1 MEHKGFAKQ
10 LREEGKLLG
19 AWCTFASFSSAEV
32 MTHLNFDFLV
42 LDLQHTELTLSQF
55 PGILGAFPGPRPV
68 PVIRVPEVNY
78 HSINWLL
85 DQGVRAILAPMVNSV
100 EAARRA
106 VDAAKFPPIGKRSF
120 GPYRA
125 ARYSFEVDDY
135 MTRADELATLI
146 VQIENVDAARDVDEI
161 LAIPGIDAVFMGPN
175 DLAFS
180 MLREGQ
186 SFFGNAKSGPGAGGV
201 SQWTG
206 FARTPEVLDVCDHV
220 MRRCQAAGIPFG
232 MTSASMEEAQH
243 WLAKGA
249 QFMTFGSDFLFMRA
263 GAKAMMNAPKPPAG

>member
-1 MEHKGFAKQ
+1 MEHRGFAKQ
-10 LREEGKLLG
+10 LREDGKLLG

-78 HSINWLL
+78 HSINWLF

-106 VDAAKFPPIGKRSF
+106 VDAAKFPPVGKRSF

-125 ARYSFEVDDY
+125 ARYSFGVDEY

-146 VQIENVDAARDVDEI
+146 VQIENVDAARNVDEI
-161 LAIPGIDAVFMGPN
+161 LAIPGVDAVFMGPN
-175 DLAFS
+175 DLAYS

-186 SFFGNAKSGPGAGGV
+186 SFFDGAKSEPGAEGA
-201 SQWTG
+201 SKWTG
-206 FARTPEVLDVCDHV
+206 FARTPEVLDLCDHV
-220 MRRCQAAGIPFG
+220 MKRCQAAGIPFG
-232 MTSASMEEAQH
+232 MTSSSMEEAQH

-263 GAKAMMNAPKPPAG
+263 GAKAMMNPPKSSAE